1 MRTRRK
7 FLTFAAMS
15 VGATAAGIPSII
27 QRAWAADALV
37 FMLPFSVSSEFID
50 MENAYSGGHWTKEGI
65 DAKVI
70 GAPGT
75 SVALAQVISGQAQ
88 FGMCSGIDYIR
99 AVATKDAPL
108 IAVGTINQAS
118 DFFLVSLKDK
128 PILKPQDLAGKTVG
142 VLSLGGSTETYVD
155 LMAASAG
162 LKKGDVK
169 VIPAGN
175 SPGEVEFIKQGRL
188 DCFVTTFTVVFN
200 LHKANAP
207 IEAWNCGRYAPAPG
221 LVYWTR
227 RDLVSNRADYVQR
240 VMRGLKASVVEIIE
254 NPMAPILQRISKDFE
269 VPGMND
275 VSALAELE
283 REMVN
288 QLWLAKGRKN
298 LLRNISA
305 DYEAAA
311 VSFRQLGIA
320 DIKDPDTLY
329 TNKFVDAM

>member
-1 MRTRRK
+1 MNTRRK
-7 FLTFAAMS
+7 FLTVAAMS
-15 VGATAAGIPSII
+15 AGAMVTGFPAAMR
-27 QRAWAADALV
+27 RAQAADGLV
-37 FMLPFSVSSEFID
+37 FMMPFSISSEFID
-50 MENAYSGGHWTKEGI
+50 MENAFSGGHWAKEGI

-88 FGMCSGIDYIR
+88 FGMCSGVDYIR
-99 AVATKDAPL
+99 AVGTKDAPL

-128 PILKPQDLAGKTVG
+128 PILTARDLAGKTVG

-162 LKKGDVK
+162 LKPGDVK

-175 SPGEVEFIKQGRL
+175 SPGEVELIKQGRI

-207 IEAWNCGRYAPAPG
+207 VEVWNCERYAPAPG

-227 RDLVSNRADYVQR
+227 RDLVSDRADYVQR
-240 VMRGLKASVVEIIE
+240 VMRGLKASVLEIID
-254 NPMAPILQRISKDFE
+254 NPIAPILQRISKDFE

-275 VSALAELE
+275 VNALAELE
-283 REMVN
+283 REMVD
-288 QLWLAKGRKN
+288 QLWLARGREK
-298 LLRNISA
+298 LLRNIAA
-305 DYEAAA
+305 DYQAAA
-311 VSFRQLGIA
+311 DSFRQLGIA
-320 DIKDPDTLY
+320 DIKDPATLY